1 MPLRL
6 LDGKFPTFRARASFR
21 IEASSKIDA
30 RAVS

>member
-1 MPLRL
+1 MPFRL
-6 LDGKFPTFRARASFR
+6 VEGKSPTFRARASFS